1 MKRIS
6 DKKLPEWLVNR
17 DVTTNDV
24 TVNGKLTMTV
34 FVSDGNGE
42 KEEHK
47 IELELKPTAGGQSSN
62 ATLTYSQPARPKKNR
77 SAL

>member
-17 DVTTNDV
+17 DVN
-24 TVNGKLTMTV
+24 KLTMTV
-34 FVSDGNGE
+34 FVSDGKAE

-47 IELELKPTAGGQSSN
+47 IELELKPNAGGQSNN
-62 ATLTYSQPARPKKNR
+62 ATLTYSQPVMPEKNR